1 MQIGKSVKEAF
12 PFIRQMIS
20 DVYGMDAW
28 FFDYPYG
35 NFDKIDRGFRKTVWK
50 KDNSQSSLVQGLKVL
65 DGNHMIII
73 KSNLDFYNILVFF
86 GEKKPR
92 EFISVGPFR
101 DRQMTGQ
108 DLNRIVSVNHLPAS
122 YLIVIRQFYYSLPV
136 VDIQNLVIM
145 LRHLISAFVP
155 EYRHVVPEHVDFAE
169 EQNIFQ
175 PDGEA
180 VQSFSSEVAEKY
192 ASYLN
197 EFLEMLLA
205 GDNQGASD
213 ILKRLLDY
221 VGYDVNPSLNWMRK
235 QLKFLNDNCCSRM
248 LMTQIHSSFILE
260 QQIRFETQIENAGQ
274 YEALLQLPYEIARK
288 YCLLVKNYSMPEY
301 SYLVRNV
308 MNYVTLHISE
318 KLTLSV
324 IAAYFHKNASYLSE
338 HFHKETGE
346 GLTKY
351 IQKERMRV
359 AVRHFNT
366 TNMSVAEVAGSV
378 GIHDFGY
385 FSRIFKKQVGCTPSQ
400 YKRMVNT

>member
-35 NFDKIDRGFRKTVWK
+35 DFDKIDRGFRKTVWK
-50 KDNSQSSLVQGLKVL
+50 KDNSQSSLVQGLKML

-86 GEKKPR
+86 GEQKPR

-108 DLNRIVSVNHLPAS
+108 DLNRIVSVNHLPAA

-155 EYRHVVPEHVDFAE
+155 EYQHVVPEHVNFAE
-169 EQNIFQ
+169 EQNVFQ

-260 QQIRFETQIENAGQ
+260 QRIRFETQIENAGQ
-274 YEALLQLPYEIARK
+274 YEVLLQLPYEIARK

-359 AVRHFNT
+359 AIRYFNT